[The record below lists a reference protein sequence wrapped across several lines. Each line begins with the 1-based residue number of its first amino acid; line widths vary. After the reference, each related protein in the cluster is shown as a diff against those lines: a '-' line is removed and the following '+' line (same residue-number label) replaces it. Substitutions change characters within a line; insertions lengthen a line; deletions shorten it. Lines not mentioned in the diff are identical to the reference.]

1 MTAEPGPV
9 TAEPIPGRSL
19 RHTVIRSTSVNFVVS
34 VVLKVGL
41 LAQAVLY
48 ARLFAPAD
56 LGQFSTALLVI
67 SFALLL
73 SQMGLHESIVRESRS
88 PERIM
93 NTAFTL
99 SIVTGLVL
107 FLLLVLVA
115 PLLASMFRT
124 EAAAGHIRLLA
135 VLVFT
140 VSLGL
145 PNLMWIRRFSFG
157 IAKVAAFVDLVVS
170 TAATLFLHLVW
181 GWGVWS
187 LLAGRACG
195 FVAQIAVVWTL
206 APYRPR
212 LAWDS
217 SDARALTAFGWP
229 VLMSGIANYFI
240 NQGDDLLVRYHFGA
254 ASLAI
259 YGLAFALPFYL
270 REFTDVLLGSLLPT
284 YAHFQ
289 ESRERSA
296 AAFLQADRYLTAAM
310 IPLSF
315 SLFVFA
321 EPLTVH
327 VFGAK
332 WADAV
337 PVLRIFALAFTV
349 ELMGGYSWG
358 ILALARGKTK
368 YLLYVKL
375 WIVSYLVLVGAYLIG
390 RFGMMGGAYYNLTQ
404 TLITVFLVRSWVLR
418 RELGTLSFFGNSLRP
433 LAAALAAG
441 AIFVLGPL
449 RTIPSLGTLVAA
461 TLGYLVLYAAVLAL
475 LDRRLIAEARD
486 MARVLLR
493 PRAAA

>member
-1 MTAEPGPV
+1 MSETVSP
-9 TAEPIPGRSL
+9 PGRSL
-19 RHTVIRSTSVNFVVS
+19 RTTVVRSTGVNFAVS

-48 ARLFAPAD
+48 ARLFAPAE
-56 LGQFSTALLVI
+56 LGQFSTALLIV

-73 SQMGLHESIVRESRS
+73 SQMGLQESLVRESRS

-99 SIVTGLVL
+99 SFLTGLAL
-107 FLLLVLVA
+107 FLVLLVAA
-115 PLLASMFRT
+115 PLLGSVFRS

-145 PNLMWIRRFSFG
+145 PNLMWIRRFSFA
-157 IAKVAAFVDLVVS
+157 IAKAAAFTDLAVS
-170 TAATLFLHLVW
+170 TAATLLLHFAW

-187 LLAGRACG
+187 LLAGRAAG
-195 FVAQIAVVWTL
+195 FAAQIVVVWIL

-212 LAWDS
+212 FAWEPAE
-217 SDARALTAFGWP
+217 ARALTAFGWP
-229 VLMSGIANYFI
+229 VLASGIANYFI
-240 NQGDDLLVRYHFGA
+240 NQGDDLLVRYHYGA
-254 ASLAI
+254 ASLAV

-289 ESRERSA
+289 HSRERTAS
-296 AAFLQADRYLTAAM
+296 AFLQADRYLTAAM
-310 IPLSF
+310 VPLAF

-321 EPLTVH
+321 DPLVTH
-327 VFGAK
+327 VFGTK

-390 RFGMMGGAYYNLTQ
+390 RFGMMGGAAYNLTQ
-404 TLITVFLVRSWVLR
+404 TMITVFLIRAWVLH
-418 RELGTLSFFGNSLRP
+418 REIGTLSYFANSVRP
-433 LAAALAAG
+433 LAAAVAAG
-441 AIFVLGPL
+441 ALFVVGPFRPVATL
-449 RTIPSLGTLVAA
+449 PALVAA
-461 TLGYLVLYAAVLAL
+461 ALGYLVLYAAVLAL
-475 LDRRLIAEARD
+475 LDRRMIGEARD
-486 MARVLLR
+486 IARVLLR
-493 PRAAA
+493 QGAAA

>member
-1 MTAEPGPV
+1 MTG
-9 TAEPIPGRSL
+9 TAATEGSL
-19 RHTVIRSTSVNFVVS
+19 RSTVVRSTGVNFLVT

-48 ARLFAPAD
+48 ARLFAPAE
-56 LGQFSTALLVI
+56 LGQFATALLVV

-73 SQMGLHESIVRESRS
+73 SQMGLQESLIRESRS

-99 SIVTGLVL
+99 SFLTGLAL
-107 FLLLVLVA
+107 FAILLLAAPLVA
-115 PLLASMFRT
+115 SVFRM

-135 VLVFT
+135 VMVFT

-145 PNLMWIRRFSFG
+145 PNLMWIRRFSFAT
-157 IAKVAAFVDLVVS
+157 AKAAAFIDLAVS
-170 TAATLFLHLVW
+170 ITVTLLLHFVW
-181 GWGVWS
+181 AWGVWS
-187 LLAGRACG
+187 LLAGRAAG
-195 FVAQIAVVWTL
+195 FAAQILTVWIL

-212 LAWDS
+212 FAWDPAE
-217 SDARALTAFGWP
+217 ARALTLFGWP
-229 VLMSGIANYFI
+229 VLASGIANYFI
-240 NQGDDLLVRYHFGA
+240 NQGDDLLVRYHYGA
-254 ASLAI
+254 ANLAI
-259 YGLAFALPFYL
+259 YVLAFALPFYL

-289 ESRERSA
+289 HSRERTA

-321 EPLTVH
+321 APLVTH

-332 WADAV
+332 WAEAI

-375 WIVSYLVLVGAYLIG
+375 WIVGYLVLVGAPLIG
-390 RFGMMGGAYYNLTQ
+390 RFGMMGGAAYNLTQ
-404 TLITVFLVRSWVLR
+404 TLLTVFVIRAWVLR
-418 RELGTLSFFGNSLRP
+418 RELGTLSYFGNSVRP
-433 LAAALAAG
+433 LAAAVAAG
-441 AIFVLGPL
+441 AVFLVGPF
-449 RTIPSLGTLVAA
+449 TSVPSLPALAA
-461 TLGYLVLYAAVLAL
+461 AALGYLLLYTAVLAL
-475 LDRRLIAEARD
+475 LDRPLVGEARE

-493 PRAAA
+493 PRTAS